1 MAAKKKIA
9 KDLDDDLPMSVV
21 SAPFDRQARNADM
34 TQNFNRLIESLVLV
48 RLGQELG
55 TDSDLAQSIA
65 HSLDFAIAIAGR
77 LFC

>member
-1 MAAKKKIA
+1 
-9 KDLDDDLPMSVV
+9 MSVA
-21 SAPFDRQARNADM
+21 SAPVHRHARNAGM
-34 TQNFNRLIESLVLV
+34 TQQINRLIESLVLV

-65 HSLDFAIAIAGR
+65 HSLDFAIALASR